1 MIHNSQIKELL
12 VQLAEEQCE
21 KAYKSLFLLLHNRL
35 IEFSAAIVKSQE
47 DAEEIVSD
55 FFIKVWQKRT
65 VLVHFM
71 LTLDISWRLPAL
83 DQWNDW

>member
-47 DAEEIVSD
+47 ALLHWDLKHLIYRCAI
-55 FFIKVWQKRT
+55 FI
-65 VLVHFM
+65 LN
-71 LTLDISWRLPAL
+71 I
-83 DQWNDW
+83 